1 MISIYEDDVI
11 VTLYGPSSLSPSLS
25 PAMIHIGKRRSKAK
39 TELGF
44 LIEGD

>member
-11 VTLYGPSSLSPSLS
+11 VTLYGPSLSPSLS